1 MHMPHMCIMVIIMLL
16 PQSCFV
22 MACSLSRR
30 TGGVSCRWVHV
41 STIRGICQPLFFIFF
56 HHDAKFFSWRQESKH
71 AKEECFSGFST
82 DDKEFSLSDVHTFFT
97 DSFLLKMGS
106 YGIIFVNGRV
116 CVSAR
121 QAGQVRYRFD
131 CRNFEGGIVCCHARN
146 LIC

>member
-1 MHMPHMCIMVIIMLL
+1 MPHMCIMVIIMLL

-56 HHDAKFFSWRQESKH
+56 HHDANFFSWRQESKH

-82 DDKEFSLSDVHTFFT
+82 ADKEFSLSDVHTFFT

-106 YGIIFVNGRV
+106 YGIIFVMV
-116 CVSAR
+116 EFAYLPAR
-121 QAGQVRYRFD
+121 PDRYAIVLIAGILKEELFVVTQ
-131 CRNFEGGIVCCHARN
+131 ET
-146 LIC
+146 

>member
-1 MHMPHMCIMVIIMLL
+1 MQKRSVFLNFL
-16 PQSCFV
+16 PLTRSFP
-22 MACSLSRR
+22 
-30 TGGVSCRWVHV
+30 
-41 STIRGICQPLFFIFF
+41 CQMFTL
-56 HHDAKFFSWRQESKH
+56 
-71 AKEECFSGFST
+71 
-82 DDKEFSLSDVHTFFT
+82 FFT

>member
-82 DDKEFSLSDVHTFFT
+82 ADKEFSLSDDET
-97 DSFLLKMGS
+97 DA
-106 YGIIFVNGRV
+106 IIAWLYANHDFSG
-116 CVSAR
+116 
-121 QAGQVRYRFD
+121 
-131 CRNFEGGIVCCHARN
+131 E
-146 LIC
+146 